1 MDVSRRS
8 NSDHRGSEMPHN
20 TVLLLGQND
29 ALSLVLFNWG
39 AASPYALGNRCSLS
53 LTVEAVIETVVP
65 WGPLDLWTVAFS

>member
-1 MDVSRRS
+1 
-8 NSDHRGSEMPHN
+8 MPHN

-29 ALSLVLFNWG
+29 ALNLVLFNWG

-65 WGPLDLWTVAFS
+65 